1 MSPFTLRHDGILP
14 VVGIQL
20 AAVPQSLNRIR
31 MNLGEFSRAQVV
43 TRSCVVCVAAD
54 LGMPH
59 APPGPGM
66 KQGPL
71 PGAAVGGHELAALG
85 IARPSHRF
93 FVIRCTDDRYVIT
106 TGHARRDCV
115 VAMRQGTRVVAR
127 DVYDYGGRS
136 DWSQDTACEA
146 CSVSREADRRGR
158 GAWEASAG
166 IEALVGTALFDGM
179 CWSSVGRP
187 VVLVSTWTRGR
198 GSAG

>member
-14 VVGIQL
+14 VVGIQF
-20 AAVPQSLNRIR
+20 AAVAQSFDGVR

-43 TRSCVVCVAAD
+43 TRSWLLRVAAD
-54 LGMPH
+54 LGMPQ
-59 APPGPGM
+59 APPRPGVE
-66 KQGPL
+66 QGPL
-71 PGAAVGGHELAALG
+71 LGAAVCGHELAALS

-106 TGHARRDCV
+106 TRHARRDCV
-115 VAMRQGTRVVAR
+115 VAIRQGTRVVAR

-146 CSVSREADRRGR
+146 RSVSREVDRRGG

-166 IEALVGTALFDGM
+166 MEALVGMALFDGM
-179 CWSSVGRP
+179 C
-187 VVLVSTWTRGR
+187 
-198 GSAG
+198 

>member
-20 AAVPQSLNRIR
+20 AAVPQSLNRIG
-31 MNLGEFSRAQVV
+31 MDLGEFSRAQVV
-43 TRSCVVCVAAD
+43 TRSCVVRVAAD

-66 KQGPL
+66 EQGPL

-93 FVIRCTDDRYVIT
+93 FVIRCTDDCYVIT

-115 VAMRQGTRVVAR
+115 VAMRQGMRVVAR

-146 CSVSREADRRGR
+146 RSVSREADRRGR

-166 IEALVGTALFDGM
+166 IEALVGMALFDGM

>member
-31 MNLGEFSRAQVV
+31 MDLGEFSRAQVV
-43 TRSCVVCVAAD
+43 TRSWLLRVAAD
-54 LGMPH
+54 LGMPQ
-59 APPGPGM
+59 APPRPGVE
-66 KQGPL
+66 QGPL
-71 PGAAVGGHELAALG
+71 LGAAVRGHEFAALS

-106 TGHARRDCV
+106 TRHARRDCV
-115 VAMRQGTRVVAR
+115 VAIRQGTRVVAR

-146 CSVSREADRRGR
+146 RSVSREVDRRGG

-166 IEALVGTALFDGM
+166 MEALVGMALFDGM
-179 CWSSVGRP
+179 C
-187 VVLVSTWTRGR
+187 
-198 GSAG
+198 